1 MVSKHLPPTLRG
13 RTKPQLGQDEV
24 PGLEAD
30 QCAGIPSGPEA
41 FPQNGPQKHYG
52 PVIAP
57 HSVGNCLASTGV
69 DALPVLVSRNVLAT
83 RSPPKLMKLNR
94 TIVASIR
101 NR

>member
-1 MVSKHLPPTLRG
+1 MS
-13 RTKPQLGQDEV
+13 
-24 PGLEAD
+24 
-30 QCAGIPSGPEA
+30 IPSGPEA

-57 HSVGNCLASTGV
+57 QSVGNCMASTGV
-69 DALPVLVSRNVLAT
+69 DALPVLAKSERVSDAV
-83 RSPPKLMKLNR
+83 PPKLMKLNR